1 MNVEDLAKPLTDDRV
16 EKRLDAAL
24 DALAVAVASET
35 DGAPPPPPP
44 TRAPL
49 KLGQRLLGDNLVSAE
64 DLARALELQAKRGM
78 KLGETLLD
86 MGVATE
92 EDLLPHIAQQLGV
105 PALRLREGLVD
116 PLAVRA
122 LDREFCERHGVLA
135 LFKVRDVLTVA
146 LDDPN
151 DLDRLDR
158 VERRCGLRVAPI
170 FAFRASI
177 ERMIARAYEDDFQVD
192 TVTADMDESAVELQA
207 DLTDV
212 DLTAVQDMVGGS
224 PVVNLVNY
232 LILQAIRRGASD
244 VHIEPSRKHG
254 VVRFR
259 IDGQLV
265 EMIRPRRDV
274 YPALVSRIKV
284 MAKLDIAEQRKP
296 QDGRCQVVVDG
307 KEVDLR
313 VSTLPT
319 VIGEKVVLR
328 VLDKQ
333 RLTFNLDEL
342 GIPAR
347 QLAEVKQMLAR
358 PHGLVLVTGPT
369 GCGKT
374 TTLYSALE
382 LIKSVHTNVVTV
394 EDPVEYQ
401 IELVNQVQVD
411 SIRELTFASALR
423 SILRQDPDVIMIG
436 EIRDAET
443 AKVAVQAAL
452 TGHLVLSTLHTND
465 SAGAVTRM
473 VDMGVEPYKLA
484 AALVGV
490 VAQRL
495 VRMICPHCRTQHYAP
510 AELLQTLHYT
520 GDPHRKFSRG
530 EGCRVCY
537 DTGYRGRTGVYE
549 ALQADGELRRLVA
562 RDATS
567 ESLRDWIRESG
578 LPTLL
583 NGGLDLA
590 TREVTSLEEVA
601 RVTLFD

>member
-1 MNVEDLAKPLTDDRV
+1 MTLDPLTTSRQENAV
-16 EKRLDAAL
+16 ETRLDAAL
-24 DALAVAVASET
+24 DALAAAVEADTE
-35 DGAPPPPPP
+35 GATPPP
-44 TRAPL
+44 AP
-49 KLGQRLLGDNLVSAE
+49 KTPMRLGQRLLGENLVSPE
-64 DLARALELQAKRGM
+64 DLSKALELQAKRGL
-78 KLGETLLD
+78 KLGETLLE

-92 EDLLPHIAQQLGV
+92 EDLLPHIESQLSV
-105 PALRLREGLVD
+105 PALRLREGLID
-116 PLAVRA
+116 PTVVRT
-122 LDREFCERHGVLA
+122 LDRAFCERHGVLA
-135 LFKVRDVLTVA
+135 LFKVRGVLTVA

-151 DLDRLDR
+151 DLDRLDL
-158 VERRCGLRVAPI
+158 VERTTGLRVTPI

-177 ERMIARAYEDDFQVD
+177 DRMIARAYEDDFQVD
-192 TVTADMDESAVELQA
+192 SVTADMDESAVELQA
-207 DLTDV
+207 DITDV

-232 LILQAIRRGASD
+232 LILQAIRRSASD
-244 VHIEPSRKHG
+244 IHIEPSRKHG
-254 VVRFR
+254 IVRFR

-265 EMIRPRRDV
+265 EMIRPRRDI
-274 YPALVSRIKV
+274 YPAVVSRIKV

-296 QDGRCQVVVDG
+296 QDGRCQVIVDG

-342 GIPAR
+342 GIPPL
-347 QLAEVKQMLAR
+347 QLGELKQMMAR
-358 PHGLVLVTGPT
+358 PYGLVLVTGPT
-369 GCGKT
+369 GSGKT
-374 TTLYSALE
+374 TTLYSAIE
-382 LIKSVHTNVVTV
+382 LIKSVHTNIVTV

-401 IELVNQVQVD
+401 MELVNQVQVD
-411 SIRELTFASALR
+411 GIRDLTFASALR

-473 VDMGVEPYKLA
+473 VDMGIEPYKLA

-495 VRMICPHCRTQHYAP
+495 VRMVCPHCRTQHYAT
-510 AELLQTLHYT
+510 AEMLQTLHYE
-520 GDPHRKFSRG
+520 GDFNQKFSRG
-530 EGCRVCY
+530 EGCRACY
-537 DTGYRGRTGVYE
+537 DTGYRGRIGVYE
-549 ALQADGELRRLVA
+549 VLPTDAELRRMVA
-562 RDATS
+562 RDAS
-567 ESLRDWIRESG
+567 SDALRDWIRTSG

-583 NGGLDLA
+583 HGGLDLA